1 METKPV
7 FYLDDDVLDEES
19 QEDYD
24 SEAYGSLKE
33 LYFGTANTNP
43 QDLRKYK
50 KPLPS
55 ITGGTFTSVLHPPL
69 NFC

>member
-55 ITGGTFTSVLHPPL
+55 ITGGTSHFCFNPL
-69 NFC
+69 S